1 MVKVM
6 HAIVKKTIHE
16 MEIGKITGASSV
28 ARASVK
34 AIKEIVEQTRFRS
47 EQQFLEEIKSAAK
60 TFVDYR
66 PSMASVKNGVAFVLC
81 DLLRGIDEG
90 LALAELKNRV
100 IKRAEWFIKESLE
113 AVEKIGEFGS
123 RKISE
128 GDLILTHSLSS
139 TTLEIFKKARMVGK
153 TFSVIV
159 TESRPGLEGHTTA
172 SELSKF
178 GIPITLIVDSA
189 AGYMLKGVNTVI
201 VGADSVLADGSI
213 INKVGTYLVALAA
226 KDQSIPFWV
235 ATETFKIN
243 PSSLSIQPVIE
254 EGPPSEVIDLK
265 RFKNLKVRNPYFDIT
280 PPKYVT
286 GVITEKGILK
296 PQAINRVAQK
306 LPCLPAS
313 F

>member
-1 MVKVM
+1 M

-16 MEIGKITGASSV
+16 MEIGKITGASNV

-34 AIKEIVEQTRFRS
+34 AIKEIAEQTPFQS
-47 EQQFLEEIKSAAK
+47 EEQFLEEIKSAAK

-66 PSMASVKNGVAFVLC
+66 PSMASVKNGVAFILC
-81 DLLRGIDEG
+81 DLLKGVGEG
-90 LALAELKNRV
+90 LALAELRNMV

-123 RKISE
+123 RKLSD

-139 TTLEIFKKARMVGK
+139 TTLEIFKRARMAGK
-153 TFSVIV
+153 AFSVIV
-159 TESRPGLEGHTTA
+159 TESRPGLEGHITA

-178 GIPITLIVDSA
+178 DIPVTLIIDSA
-189 AGYMLKGVNTVI
+189 AGYMLKGVNAVI

-226 KDQSIPFWV
+226 KDQSVSFWV

-243 PSSLSIQPVIE
+243 PSSPSIQPVIE
-254 EGPPSEVIDLK
+254 EGSPSEVIDLN

-286 GVITEKGILK
+286 GVITEEGILE
-296 PQAINRVAQK
+296 PQAINMVAQK
-306 LPCLPAS
+306 LPCLPVN

>member
-1 MVKVM
+1 
-6 HAIVKKTIHE
+6 
-16 MEIGKITGASSV
+16 
-28 ARASVK
+28 
-34 AIKEIVEQTRFRS
+34 
-47 EQQFLEEIKSAAK
+47 
-60 TFVDYR
+60 
-66 PSMASVKNGVAFVLC
+66 
-81 DLLRGIDEG
+81 
-90 LALAELKNRV
+90 
-100 IKRAEWFIKESLE
+100 
-113 AVEKIGEFGS
+113 
-123 RKISE
+123 
-128 GDLILTHSLSS
+128 
-139 TTLEIFKKARMVGK
+139 
-153 TFSVIV
+153 
-159 TESRPGLEGHTTA
+159 
-172 SELSKF
+172 
-178 GIPITLIVDSA
+178 
-189 AGYMLKGVNTVI
+189 MLKGVNTVI

-280 PPKYVT
+280 PSKYVT